1 MFSLGDLTRSSHQ
14 NLQFD
19 TKMKSLGW
27 KLIARGSIE
36 RFCEHFAIQKT
47 ILPYSMQGFEISKH
61 FAIQKTILP
70 YAMQGFE
77 ISKHFAIQNTIAPY
91 SMQGFEIS
99 KHFAIQNTIV
109 PYSIRE
115 FGLQKHFLVWIFQT
129 PSSAGEFNLKFT
141 FWVDNWSHEVRLSGS
156 VSTNFY
162 RDAPSAVDIH
172 CSDRGARN
180 LYILKTFNL
189 TPSWSL

>member
-61 FAIQKTILP
+61 FAIQNATVP
-70 YAMQGFE
+70 YA
-77 ISKHFAIQNTIAPY
+77 
-91 SMQGFEIS
+91 MQGFEIS